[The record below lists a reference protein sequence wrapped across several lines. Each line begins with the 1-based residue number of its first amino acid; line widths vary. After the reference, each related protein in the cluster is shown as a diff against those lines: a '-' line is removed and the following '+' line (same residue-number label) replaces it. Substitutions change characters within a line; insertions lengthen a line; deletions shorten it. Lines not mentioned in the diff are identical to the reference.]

1 MTTSDQRDSKVTEMY
16 ETLIEYL
23 SKLDNSD
30 YGKWHVDTEHKGTEE
45 DSFHMPFVGY
55 ERIVIDLEHAIY
67 DFVDIHPEVELTK
80 YSEILEQNGLEWGTD
95 SMEQTDVSSLDG
107 RAVMA
112 LLVGVLRADRFCE
125 GVLLGFL
132 NSGTM
137 NRWLE
142 RLKEIDEDQ

>member
-16 ETLIEYL
+16 ETLTEYL
-23 SKLDNSD
+23 SKLDNSE

-67 DFVDIHPEVELTK
+67 DLVDIHPEMELTK

-95 SMEQTDVSSLDG
+95 SMEQADVSSLDG

-125 GVLLGFL
+125 GVLLF
-132 NSGTM
+132 
-137 NRWLE
+137 
-142 RLKEIDEDQ
+142 